1 MLHFMPELNLY
12 FPGAEED
19 DGMVMNSVRHAP
31 QGEAVQKQAKKMQ
44 DPGVKSFGN
53 PQGKEF
59 TLGDKELTMT
69 AQEGMLYISMN
80 KDAGVSF
87 NSASQVRIQG
97 KGAVSL
103 SGAAVHLS
111 GTEGL
116 TVKTAG
122 DALELIEEANASSE
136 NIQLKA
142 SARHSFPQ
150 LLSAFEQDVA
160 ANGILAV
167 MVKRTLDNQIAE
179 VEGKFAAFGDTLAGL
194 WGAAVDAGD
203 LVVTGVLG
211 GDDAQPKACMSL

>member
-1 MLHFMPELNLY
+1 LY

-31 QGEAVQKQAKKMQ
+31 QGEAVQKQAKKMK

-97 KGAVSL
+97 KGA
-103 SGAAVHLS
+103 
-111 GTEGL
+111 
-116 TVKTAG
+116 
-122 DALELIEEANASSE
+122 
-136 NIQLKA
+136 
-142 SARHSFPQ
+142 
-150 LLSAFEQDVA
+150 
-160 ANGILAV
+160 
-167 MVKRTLDNQIAE
+167 
-179 VEGKFAAFGDTLAGL
+179 
-194 WGAAVDAGD
+194 
-203 LVVTGVLG
+203 
-211 GDDAQPKACMSL
+211 